1 MRMGIIC
8 VCVCV
13 YTMRKDEFG
22 CKERMCTLP
31 RGHEMA
37 FIFFNLVCTSVRYTS
52 LYTPEL
58 IGMRMEH
65 AMVHARESCPSLL
78 LRAWLTAPAG
88 RTAAVA

>member
-52 LYTPEL
+52 LYTRTHRYAH
-58 IGMRMEH
+58 G
-65 AMVHARESCPSLL
+65 ACYGACARELSITP
-78 LRAWLTAPAG
+78 APGMAHRPG
-88 RTAAVA
+88 W

>member
-1 MRMGIIC
+1 
-8 VCVCV
+8 
-13 YTMRKDEFG
+13 
-22 CKERMCTLP
+22 
-31 RGHEMA
+31 MA